1 MVQKSWH
8 EHEMEQLVRRERS
21 WGIGEILGLVLAVV
35 REEAR
40 APFLVV
46 ACMCIGL
53 NWIKS
58 RCLLLIY
65 LNIHLQLEY

>member
-1 MVQKSWH
+1 M
-8 EHEMEQLVRRERS
+8 
-21 WGIGEILGLVLAVV
+21 GEILGLVLVLV
-35 REEAR
+35 REEAG

-53 NWIKS
+53 NWINS

-65 LNIHLQLEY
+65 FNIHLQLEY